1 MPGQSPCLLVFD
13 VYNLVF
19 RAFYAL
25 PPMTTAT
32 GTPTNAVLGV
42 ANMVLKLLEDLQPD
56 AVAAALD
63 PPTPSFR
70 HQEYAEYKATRQPT
84 PEDLIQQFPLVRE
97 FFDAMNIPQ
106 IEVDGYEADDVLGAL
121 AARAPAAGMRA
132 VLVTGDKDAY
142 QLVNDQVSICIS
154 DRSMRENT
162 LLDAEGV
169 REKLGVRPD
178 QVADLKALSGDP
190 SDNIPGVRG
199 IGPKRALKLL
209 SWAEHIE
216 DMLARPEAIEDEKL
230 RAMVVENAEELLR
243 WKRLCVLKCDMPLPG
258 GLVELS
264 RREPDLDRLGELFSR
279 LQLYRLAQR
288 LGVGARGEKAQAAA
302 EAAAPAVRGAAG
314 SGVDAAREAGRCALH
329 AALRG
334 TALVGL
340 GLSVGGERTWH
351 FDLGATV
358 QPGLFDETAAVEL
371 PADLAGL
378 LADAGVA
385 KCCYDAKSLERA
397 LAAMGVAL
405 AGVRFDALLAGYLLS
420 FGEGSLGL
428 SRLAQ
433 RYLERPF
440 EDSSGPEGLRAGA
453 LAVDQLERP
462 LREGLEREGLTALLD
477 TVELP
482 LSHILAKMELT
493 GVCVD
498 RAALRD
504 LSEKLAAEIRLA
516 EEKVFEHAGERFVI
530 GSPKQLQYILFEK
543 LKLPQG
549 RKTKTGFSTDADV
562 LSALAE
568 QHEIVRH
575 ILDYRTYAKLKSTYA
590 DALADLAD
598 PETGRVHTR
607 FNQATVVTG
616 RLSSSEPNLQ
626 NIPVRTEWG
635 QKVRRCFVAPD
646 PGTVLLACDY
656 SQIELRVLAH
666 FSKDEALC
674 SAFGHGEDIHTRT
687 AANVFGVELA
697 DVTQAMRGQAKTV
710 NFGIIYGMGIQ
721 ALARDLGVSK
731 DEAADFM
738 ERYFR
743 TYAGVKAFIDET
755 IARAKEL
762 GYVTTL
768 LGRKRTLPELASP
781 RVEVRRFGE
790 RTAVNTPIQG
800 TAADMIK
807 KAMIDVDAALAKW
820 PEVRM
825 ILQVHDELLFELPE
839 RLVNEVA
846 GEVCRLMA
854 GTMPL
859 DVPVVVDA
867 KVGPNWGEMEPLQL
881 A

>member
-1 MPGQSPCLLVFD
+1 MPGQPPCLLVFD

-63 PPTPSFR
+63 PSTPSFR
-70 HQEYAEYKATRQPT
+70 HQEYTEYKATRQPT
-84 PEDLIQQFPLVRE
+84 PEGLIPQFPLVRE
-97 FFDAMNIPQ
+97 FFEAMNIPQ
-106 IEVDGYEADDVLGAL
+106 IEVDGFEADDVLGAL
-121 AARAPAAGMRA
+121 ATQAPAAGMRA

-154 DRSMRENT
+154 DRSMREST

-169 REKLGVRPD
+169 REKLGVWPD

-190 SDNIPGVRG
+190 SDNIPGLRG

-209 SWAEHIE
+209 SWAEHVE

-243 WKRLCVLKCDMPLPG
+243 WKRLCLLKCEMPLPS
-258 GLVELS
+258 GLADLA
-264 RREPDLDRLGELFSR
+264 RREPDLDRLGELLSR

-288 LGVGARGEKAQAAA
+288 LGVGAKDAKTQAT
-302 EAAAPAVRGAAG
+302 APAARGATG

-329 AALRG
+329 AVYRG
-334 TALVGL
+334 TGLVGL
-340 GLSVGGERTWH
+340 GLSVGGERAWH
-351 FDLGATV
+351 YDLGATV
-358 QPGLFDETAAVEL
+358 QPGLFDEPAAAEL
-371 PADLAGL
+371 PADLAAL
-378 LADAGVA
+378 LADPAVA

-397 LAAMGVAL
+397 LAAMGIAL

-433 RYLERPF
+433 RYLERPLD
-440 EDSSGPEGLRAGA
+440 ESSGPEGLLAGA

-462 LREGLEREGLTALLD
+462 LREGLGREGMTALLE

-482 LSHILAKMELT
+482 LSRILARMELT

-504 LSEKLAAEIRLA
+504 LSERLAAEARLA

-568 QHEIVRH
+568 QHEIVQH
-575 ILDYRTYAKLKSTYA
+575 ILDYRTYTKLKSTYA

-598 PETGRVHTR
+598 PDTGRVHTR

-635 QKVRRCFVAPD
+635 QKVRRCFVAPGA
-646 PGTVLLACDY
+646 GTMLLACDY

-674 SAFGHGEDIHTRT
+674 SAFRNGEDVHTRT

-697 DVTQAMRGQAKTV
+697 DVTKAMRGQAKTV
-710 NFGIIYGMGIQ
+710 NFGIIYGMGAQ

-738 ERYFR
+738 DRYFR

-755 IARAKEL
+755 IAQAKEL

-768 LGRKRTLPELASP
+768 LGRKRTLPELTSP
-781 RVEVRRFGE
+781 RVEMRRFGE

-807 KAMIDVDAALAKW
+807 KAMIDVDAALARW

-839 RLVNEVA
+839 GLVNEVA

-854 GTMPL
+854 ATMPL

-867 KVGPNWGEMEPLQL
+867 KVGPNWGEMEPQGL

>member
-42 ANMVLKLLEDLQPD
+42 ANMVLKLLEELQPD

-314 SGVDAAREAGRCALH
+314 SGVDA
-329 AALRG
+329 
-334 TALVGL
+334 
-340 GLSVGGERTWH
+340 
-351 FDLGATV
+351 
-358 QPGLFDETAAVEL
+358 
-371 PADLAGL
+371 
-378 LADAGVA
+378 
-385 KCCYDAKSLERA
+385 
-397 LAAMGVAL
+397 
-405 AGVRFDALLAGYLLS
+405 
-420 FGEGSLGL
+420 
-428 SRLAQ
+428 
-433 RYLERPF
+433 
-440 EDSSGPEGLRAGA
+440 
-453 LAVDQLERP
+453 
-462 LREGLEREGLTALLD
+462 
-477 TVELP
+477 
-482 LSHILAKMELT
+482 
-493 GVCVD
+493 
-498 RAALRD
+498 
-504 LSEKLAAEIRLA
+504 
-516 EEKVFEHAGERFVI
+516 
-530 GSPKQLQYILFEK
+530 
-543 LKLPQG
+543 
-549 RKTKTGFSTDADV
+549 
-562 LSALAE
+562 
-568 QHEIVRH
+568 
-575 ILDYRTYAKLKSTYA
+575 
-590 DALADLAD
+590 
-598 PETGRVHTR
+598 
-607 FNQATVVTG
+607 
-616 RLSSSEPNLQ
+616 
-626 NIPVRTEWG
+626 
-635 QKVRRCFVAPD
+635 
-646 PGTVLLACDY
+646 
-656 SQIELRVLAH
+656 
-666 FSKDEALC
+666 
-674 SAFGHGEDIHTRT
+674 
-687 AANVFGVELA
+687 
-697 DVTQAMRGQAKTV
+697 
-710 NFGIIYGMGIQ
+710 
-721 ALARDLGVSK
+721 
-731 DEAADFM
+731 
-738 ERYFR
+738 
-743 TYAGVKAFIDET
+743 
-755 IARAKEL
+755 
-762 GYVTTL
+762 
-768 LGRKRTLPELASP
+768 
-781 RVEVRRFGE
+781 
-790 RTAVNTPIQG
+790 
-800 TAADMIK
+800 
-807 KAMIDVDAALAKW
+807 
-820 PEVRM
+820 
-825 ILQVHDELLFELPE
+825 
-839 RLVNEVA
+839 
-846 GEVCRLMA
+846 
-854 GTMPL
+854 
-859 DVPVVVDA
+859 
-867 KVGPNWGEMEPLQL
+867 
-881 A
+881 